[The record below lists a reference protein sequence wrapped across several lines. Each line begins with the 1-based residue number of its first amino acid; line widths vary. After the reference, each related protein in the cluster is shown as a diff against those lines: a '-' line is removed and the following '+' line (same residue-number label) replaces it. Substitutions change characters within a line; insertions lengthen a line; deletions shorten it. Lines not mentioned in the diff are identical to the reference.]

1 MRALV
6 AAVILAASVFAVKPG
21 ADWEEVDEAV
31 KVVQELKKAPPSAS
45 EEKKEAA
52 RVVEENLGKID
63 RVADKHHGDARAQ
76 VRVTEAFLSADEPK
90 RALPRAERAVELAPK
105 QPQVYVARGRARYA
119 AGDFAGA
126 YADARTALKLNPKDA
141 RAFTLLKLAEGR
153 AAGSVLAPKPQ
164 EAARA
169 ASASP
174 RPAETASSVTPEL
187 EAAAAR
193 ARAVELALQARS
205 LLRLGDANRALDAAD
220 RAVGLSQ
227 TLSDAHAARAEA
239 LAASG
244 RGAEALEAAERAV
257 AAAPRDGAALLA
269 RARAFESL
277 RRPPAE
283 VLSAYKA
290 AAEAQPALASE
301 YEAALARLSGT
312 PGDPAQRPA
321 PGMSAAGGRPSLWW
335 SYWKDVEH
343 RPVGLLLLAGAAIGG
358 VYFWAYLRRRRSGLD
373 D

>member
-1 MRALV
+1 MRPALCALV
-6 AAVILAASVFAVKPG
+6 AAGLAFGEAGGDWDAV
-21 ADWEEVDEAV
+21 ESAV
-31 KVVQELKKAPPSAS
+31 KVVQQVKKAPPSAP
-45 EEKKEAA
+45 EEKKAA
-52 RVVEENLGKID
+52 ERVIEENLGKID
-63 RVADKHHGDARAQ
+63 RVADKHKDDARAQ
-76 VRVTEAFLSADEPK
+76 VRVTEAFLAADEPK
-90 RALPRAERAVELAPK
+90 RALPRAERAVELAPR
-105 QPQVYVARGRARYA
+105 QPQVYVSRGRARYA

-126 YADARTALKLNPKDA
+126 YADAKTALKLDPKDA

-153 AAGSVLAPKPQ
+153 SGG
-164 EAARA
+164 
-169 ASASP
+169 SASP
-174 RPAETASSVTPEL
+174 SKASEPAKASPPAPQPRETASSVPPEL

-193 ARAVELALQARS
+193 ARAVELALQSRS
-205 LLRLGDANRALDAAD
+205 LLKLGDFPRALEAAD
-220 RAVGLSQ
+220 RAAELAPSLGAAQ
-227 TLSDAHAARAEA
+227 AARAFA

-244 RGAEALEAAERAV
+244 RAAEALEAAEKAV
-257 AAAPRDGAALLA
+257 AASPRDGAALLA
-269 RARAFESL
+269 RARAFEGL

-290 AAEAQPALASE
+290 AAEASPALAAE

-343 RPVGLLLLAGAAIGG
+343 RPVGWLLAAGAAIGG